1 MSGGMIK
8 TGFVFLILCVLIVL
22 GILISVAFMTLVERK
37 LISPI
42 QNRRGPNTVG
52 YLGVLQPFADALKL
66 IIKESIFPRNARF
79 VIFVIAPLISLFF
92 ALAAWAFVPFS
103 YSVILVDTN
112 IGVFF
117 IFVSSILHIYGVI
130 LSG

>member
-1 MSGGMIK
+1 MTTGMFK
-8 TGFVFLILCVLIVL
+8 TVCVFLILSILIVL
-22 GILISVAFMTLVERK
+22 GLLITVAFMTLVERK

-52 YLGVLQPFADALKL
+52 YLGVLQPFADAMKL
-66 IIKESIFPRNARF
+66 IVKESIFPRNARF
-79 VIFVIAPLISLFF
+79 VIFTIAPLISLFF
-92 ALAAWAFVPFS
+92 ALAAWAFIPFS
-103 YSVILVDTN
+103 YNVILVDTN